1 MSTVSTVQTL
11 FPSHD
16 DPAQSISSPES
27 QAPLAWF
34 TDQLGATDPALT
46 LSAPTIAQVS
56 YWRDLCGVVNGLG
69 KQGVADDAWPADQA
83 PSRSTLRA
91 LEERNL
97 LVRRDRAWHLRRNWY
112 TRLGALRFRA
122 VPTPPLEALDAPSAG
137 LPTYRELQA
146 CEQIARWLD
155 AQPRR
160 RARLP
165 FTGLLAVQPNH
176 FADEEPLDVLRIM
189 RKHKLVRHTNGCQ
202 WALSP
207 HWHGNLRALWNGLE
221 LSRREWAP
229 NQERDGQERCARVVA
244 SGIDTWYLNWLTEEG
259 LPPRLEARLDDL
271 QAEAREQET
280 ELDTLWQFDG
290 APLQMYQYGVS
301 AKGQKGVSW
310 AFILRNPSLTL
321 KIRRMPLGQT
331 IAQARLG
338 SECLWR
344 LTPLRALN
352 ELSDLLR
359 QMWGKANGRLQVSE
373 IHLAADLVNFPLT
386 GERLARFVSRSRKQA
401 TYEAAR
407 RDVEL
412 LLQSLRKSGVD
423 GLDDLGEMGIDWDAE
438 FGDVEDD
445 DLFGVDPFA
454 EDNSPQQ
461 VNAVEAALEETLDD
475 RSRTTYRYGLR
486 YSGASWSLGA
496 PLSVVLYDKTLQA
509 RLTNRRHMEP
519 IWSANG
525 LETGDRVTR
534 CEVRIGRPI
543 LHDLRQPDQ
552 SSDTHQSVGVSP
564 FDDPWFC
571 LEHLSDMWAMAVGQP
586 REDCPDAVN
595 VAWIRQVTPLE
606 GDTNRSRWPTDP
618 AWAVLQH
625 ASFTPAP
632 VVARRLIRRRQTS
645 AHLTVLVSG
654 MGGYLVSE
662 VARAHPNGGQY
673 DISAAIGEVA
683 PLLMR
688 EFEKPTKDF
697 GELVRERRRR
707 WGLSLPPA
715 EKILPFR
722 SALERME
729 EAEDVAQAQLL
740 DAETPDS
747 ASDQVRA
754 RWRVALAERR
764 LQEAEQAYERAT
776 RQGKPARLLTRLQAD
791 VEREVATFIAA
802 SDRLGEAD

>member
-1 MSTVSTVQTL
+1 
-11 FPSHD
+11 
-16 DPAQSISSPES
+16 
-27 QAPLAWF
+27 LAWF

-46 LSAPTIAQVS
+46 LRAPTISQVS
-56 YWRDLCGVVNGLG
+56 YWRELCGVVNGAG
-69 KQGVADDAWPADQA
+69 KQGVSDDAWPADQA

-112 TRLGALRFRA
+112 TRIGALRLRA
-122 VPTPPLEALDAPSAG
+122 VPTPPLEVMDAPGEG

-165 FTGLLAVQPNH
+165 FTRLLAVRPNH
-176 FADEEPLDVLRIM
+176 FADEEPLAMLRIM
-189 RKHKLVRHTNGCQ
+189 RRHKLVRHTNGCF

-207 HWHGNLRALWNGLE
+207 SWQDKLRALWHGLE
-221 LSRREWAP
+221 MSQREWSPALERDD
-229 NQERDGQERCARVVA
+229 QERLACIVA

-259 LPPRLEARLDDL
+259 LPPSFEARLDDL

-280 ELDTLWQFDG
+280 ELDTRWKFDG

-321 KIRRMPLGQT
+321 KIRRLPLGNI

-344 LTPLRALN
+344 LTPLCALN

-359 QMWGKANGRLQVSE
+359 QMWGKTKGQLQVSE
-373 IHLAADLVNFPLT
+373 IHLASDLVNFPLT
-386 GERLARFVSRSRKQA
+386 DDGLSRFVSRSRKQA
-401 TYEAAR
+401 NYEAAR
-407 RDVEL
+407 SHIEQL
-412 LLQSLRKSGVD
+412 LHGLRKPGIEGVD
-423 GLDDLGEMGIDWDAE
+423 EFEDMGIDWDTE
-438 FGDVEDD
+438 FAGMEDD

-454 EDNSPQQ
+454 EDDLPQH
-461 VNAVEAALEETLDD
+461 VNAVEAALEEPLDD
-475 RSRTTYRYGLR
+475 RSRTVYRYGRR
-486 YSGASWSLGA
+486 YSGVSWSLGA
-496 PLSVVLYDKTLQA
+496 PLAVVLYDKTLQA

-519 IWSANG
+519 IWAANG
-525 LETGDRVTR
+525 LEPGERVTR
-534 CEVRIGRPI
+534 CEVRVGRTI
-543 LHDLRQPDQ
+543 LHDLRLRETVDTSPDAAQ
-552 SSDTHQSVGVSP
+552 TVDGVSVSP

-571 LEHLSDMWAMAVGQP
+571 VEHLPDIWAMAVGQP
-586 REDCPDAVN
+586 HEDCPDAVN

-618 AWAVLQH
+618 VWTVLQR
-625 ASFTPAP
+625 ALFMPAP
-632 VVARRLIRRRQTS
+632 VTVRRLIRRRQTS
-645 AHLTVLVSG
+645 ASLKVLMSG
-654 MGGYLVSE
+654 MGGYLVSG

-673 DISAAIGEVA
+673 DISAAIGEAV
-683 PLLMR
+683 PMLIR
-688 EFEKPTKDF
+688 EFEKPNKDF

-707 WGLSLPPA
+707 WGLALPPA

-722 SALERME
+722 SVLERTD
-729 EAEDVAQAQLL
+729 EAEDAAQAPAL
-740 DAETPDS
+740 DAEPPDN
-747 ASDQVRA
+747 ASDQERA
-754 RWRVALAERR
+754 LWRVSQAERR
-764 LQEAEQAYERAT
+764 LREAEQAYELAM
-776 RQGKPARLLTRLQAD
+776 RQGKPARQLTRLRAD
-791 VEREVATFIAA
+791 LDQEAATCAA
-802 SDRLGEAD
+802 AIDRMGKLDKAR

>member
-1 MSTVSTVQTL
+1 MSMVQAL
-11 FPSHD
+11 LSSPGDS
-16 DPAQSISSPES
+16 ARSEISPES
-27 QAPLAWF
+27 QSPLAWF
-34 TDQLGATDPALT
+34 TDQLGTTDPALT
-46 LSAPTIAQVS
+46 LPAPTIAQVS
-56 YWRDLCGVVNGLG
+56 YWRELCGVANGVG
-69 KQGVADDAWPADQA
+69 KQGVSDDDWPADHA

-91 LEERNL
+91 LEERSL

-112 TRLGALRFRA
+112 TRLGALRLRA
-122 VPTPPLEALDAPSAG
+122 LPTPPLEVLDAPGEG

-176 FADEEPLDVLRIM
+176 FTDEEPLDVLRIM
-189 RKHKLVRHTNGCQ
+189 RRRKLVRHTNGCQ

-207 HWHGNLRALWNGLE
+207 QWHDKLRALWNGLE
-221 LSRREWAP
+221 LSRRDWSTLHEHG
-229 NQERDGQERCARVVA
+229 NQERCARVVA

-259 LPPRLEARLDDL
+259 LPPRLETRLNDL
-271 QAEAREQET
+271 QADAREQET
-280 ELDTLWQFDG
+280 ELETCWKFDS

-321 KIRRMPLGQT
+321 KIRRMPLGQI

-359 QMWGKANGRLQVSE
+359 QMWGKVKGRLQVSE
-373 IHLAADLVNFPLT
+373 IHLAADMVNFPLT
-386 GERLARFVSRSRKQA
+386 DEGLARFVSRSRKQA
-401 TYEAAR
+401 KYEAAR

-412 LLQSLRKSGVD
+412 LLQSLRKSGMD

-438 FGDVEDD
+438 FGDMDDD

-454 EDNSPQQ
+454 EDDPQQQ
-461 VNAVEAALEETLDD
+461 VNAIEAALEEPLDD

-509 RLTNRRHMEP
+509 RLTNRHHMEP

-525 LETGDRVTR
+525 LETGERVTR
-534 CEVRIGRPI
+534 CEVRISRPI
-543 LHDLRQPDQ
+543 LHDLRQPDN
-552 SSDTHQSVGVSP
+552 SSDAYQSVGVSP

-571 LEHLSDMWAMAVGQP
+571 VEHLPDMWAMAVGQP
-586 REDCPDAVN
+586 RADCPDAVN
-595 VAWIRQVTPLE
+595 IAWIRQVTPLE

-618 AWAVLQH
+618 AWAVLQR
-625 ASFTPAP
+625 ASFTLAP
-632 VVARRLIRRRQTS
+632 VAARRLIRRRQTS
-645 AHLTVLVSG
+645 ANLKVLMSG

-683 PLLMR
+683 PMLMQ
-688 EFEKPTKDF
+688 EFEKPNKDF

-707 WGLSLPPA
+707 WGLWLPPA

-722 SALERME
+722 SALEHTE
-729 EAEDVAQAQLL
+729 EADDGIPNQML
-740 DAETPDS
+740 DAEPPDN
-747 ASDQVRA
+747 ASDQERA

-764 LQEAEQAYERAT
+764 LSEAEQAYERAM
-776 RQGKPARLLTRLQAD
+776 RQGQPERLLMRLQAD

-802 SDRLGEAD
+802 SDRLGEVD

>member
-1 MSTVSTVQTL
+1 LT
-11 FPSHD
+11 
-16 DPAQSISSPES
+16 
-27 QAPLAWF
+27 WF

-56 YWRDLCGVVNGLG
+56 YWRELCGVVNGVG
-69 KQGVADDAWPADQA
+69 KQGVADDGWPADQT

-91 LEERNL
+91 LVERSI
-97 LVRRDRAWHLRRNWY
+97 LVRRDLTWHLRREWF
-112 TRLGALRFRA
+112 TRLSALRLRA
-122 VPTPPLEALDAPSAG
+122 TPTPPLETLDAPGEG

-165 FTGLLAVQPNH
+165 FAGLLDVRPNH
-176 FADEEPLDVLRIM
+176 FADEEPLAMLRIM
-189 RKHKLVRHTNGCQ
+189 RTNKLVRHNNGCY

-207 HWHGNLRALWNGLE
+207 SWHEKLRALWNGLE
-221 LSRREWAP
+221 RSQRDWSTLRAQEEG
-229 NQERDGQERCARVVA
+229 NQQPLAHLVA

-259 LPPRLEARLDDL
+259 LPPSFAARLDNL
-271 QAEAREQET
+271 QAEARKQES
-280 ELDTLWQFDG
+280 ELDTRWQFDG
-290 APLQMYQYGVS
+290 VPLQMYQYGVS

-321 KIRRMPLGQT
+321 KIRRLPLGNI

-359 QMWGKANGRLQVSE
+359 QMWGKVKGRLQVSE

-386 GERLARFVSRSRKQA
+386 DEGLSRFVSRSRKEA
-401 TYEAAR
+401 RYAAAR
-407 RDVEL
+407 SQIDSL
-412 LLQSLRKSGVD
+412 LRSLRKPGIEGIDEFDDVD
-423 GLDDLGEMGIDWDAE
+423 EMGFEGFDWEAQFADI
-438 FGDVEDD
+438 GDG

-454 EDNSPQQ
+454 EDDLPQQ
-461 VNAVEAALEETLDD
+461 VNAVDAALEEPLDD
-475 RSRTTYRYGLR
+475 RNFTVYRYGKR
-486 YSGASWSLGA
+486 YSGVSWSLGA
-496 PLSVVLYDKTLQA
+496 PLAVVLYDKTLQA

-519 IWSANG
+519 IWAAHR
-525 LETGDRVTR
+525 LEPGERVTR
-534 CEVRIGRPI
+534 CEVRVGRPI
-543 LHDLRQPDQ
+543 LHDLRLPDTSPGAAQ
-552 SSDTHQSVGVSP
+552 TVGASP

-571 LEHLSDMWAMAVGQP
+571 VEHLSDMWAMTVGQP

-618 AWAVLQH
+618 AWTVLQR
-625 ASFTPAP
+625 APFTPAP
-632 VVARRLIRRRQTS
+632 VAARRLIRRRQTS
-645 AHLTVLVSG
+645 ASVKVLVSG

-683 PLLMR
+683 PLLLR

-722 SALERME
+722 STLERTE
-729 EAEDVAQAQLL
+729 EAEDAVQAHML
-740 DAETPDS
+740 DAKPPNS
-747 ASDQVRA
+747 ASDQERA
-754 RWRVALAERR
+754 RWRVAMAERR
-764 LQEAEQAYERAT
+764 MREAEQAHERAA